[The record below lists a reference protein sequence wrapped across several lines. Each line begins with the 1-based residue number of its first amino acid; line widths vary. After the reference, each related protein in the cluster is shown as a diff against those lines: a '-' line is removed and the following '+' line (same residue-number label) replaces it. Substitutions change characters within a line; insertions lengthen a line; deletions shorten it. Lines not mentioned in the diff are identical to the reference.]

1 MERVLRCRSGVQ
13 GTAQQRVVLLP
24 PPRPG
29 SSPHPPGSIQ
39 LFAHAP
45 PMSARSRAFQ
55 ALLVNLVGGGG
66 GVGEGCG
73 RCGFCTKLSLL
84 ILQDPEGMFHRTQC
98 SCQRLKP
105 QTLRIGM
112 LRHSG
117 SLKGSL
123 ILKPSPAHG
132 NGMHQKAGSPIK
144 PPDAGY
150 FDVAA

>member
-1 MERVLRCRSGVQ
+1 MQ

-66 GVGEGCG
+66 VSGG
-73 RCGFCTKLSLL
+73 RVREVRVLHKAFLVNFTG
-84 ILQDPEGMFHRTQC
+84 
-98 SCQRLKP
+98 
-105 QTLRIGM
+105 
-112 LRHSG
+112 SG
-117 SLKGSL
+117 GHVS
-123 ILKPSPAHG
+123 
-132 NGMHQKAGSPIK
+132 
-144 PPDAGY
+144 
-150 FDVAA
+150 

>member
-1 MERVLRCRSGVQ
+1 MPEWCAGDSSAEGRAVTTPSPRQLPSSSWIHPAVRSCSTNVSKVKGLSGPFGQ
-13 GTAQQRVVLLP
+13 FGWW
-24 PPRPG
+24 
-29 SSPHPPGSIQ
+29 
-39 LFAHAP
+39 
-45 PMSARSRAFQ
+45 
-55 ALLVNLVGGGG
+55 GG